1 MSWEWLVY
9 PIIFFVFGLL
19 VLKTIGHIEERKAQ
33 IKAASEEAKARVYA
47 DQRSNQAR
55 MDGLIDLRVEALRG
69 GAGPDSELDQAM
81 QMLGM
86 IVPGIM
92 PGTQSEPG
100 QNQEQPTESDLIQF
114 SKTDKGKQAMQDFK
128 EWKLNG

>member
-9 PIIFFVFGLL
+9 PILIFVFGLL